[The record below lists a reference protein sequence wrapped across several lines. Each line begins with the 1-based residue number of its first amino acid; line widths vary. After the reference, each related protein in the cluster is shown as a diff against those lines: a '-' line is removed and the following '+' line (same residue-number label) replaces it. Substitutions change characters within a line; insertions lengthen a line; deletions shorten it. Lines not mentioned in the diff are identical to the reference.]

1 LSTIVVMSGH
11 PSPGDRD
18 ATCIPPEPHDEGH
31 PFRTYVLASLPG
43 WIVIAGVALVVQG
56 VSELPAWAVAAA
68 VAGWVAMDLVR
79 FPTVR
84 RFYSSQPAS
93 RRIVGERGVAI
104 TDVGSGGLVRVRGE
118 LWRARTVTTG
128 SVIVQGSS
136 LRVHDVHGL
145 ELVVEPQEH

>member
-1 LSTIVVMSGH
+1 MSRH
-11 PSPGDRD
+11 PVSSERA
-18 ATCIPPEPHDEGH
+18 ATGIPPEPHDEGH

-43 WIVIAGVALVVQG
+43 WIVIAVVALIVQS
-56 VSELPAWAVAAA
+56 VSEWPAWGIAAG
-68 VAGWVAMDLVR
+68 VVGWVAIDLAR

-104 TDVGSGGLVRVRGE
+104 TDVGIGGLVRVRGE
-118 LWRARTVTTG
+118 LWRARAATTG
-128 SVIVQGSS
+128 SVIVQGSP

-145 ELVVEPQEH
+145 ELVVEPQER

>member
-1 LSTIVVMSGH
+1 MSRH
-11 PSPGDRD
+11 PSSSDRD
-18 ATCIPPEPHDEGH
+18 ATGIPPEPRDEGH
-31 PFRTYVLASLPG
+31 PFRTYLLASLPG
-43 WIVIAGVALVVQG
+43 WIVLAVAAILVQR
-56 VSELPAWAVAAA
+56 VSELPAWAVA
-68 VAGWVAMDLVR
+68 VAIGGWVAMDLVR

-104 TDVGSGGLVRVRGE
+104 TDVGIGGLVRVRGE
-118 LWRARTVTTG
+118 LWRARTATTG
-128 SVIVQGSS
+128 SVIVQGSP